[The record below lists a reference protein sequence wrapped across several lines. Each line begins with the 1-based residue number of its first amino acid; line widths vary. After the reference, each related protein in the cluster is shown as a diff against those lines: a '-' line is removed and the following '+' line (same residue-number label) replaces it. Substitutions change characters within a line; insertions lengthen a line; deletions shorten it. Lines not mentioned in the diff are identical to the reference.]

1 MENEREIGIIVL
13 SGLRIIGALGFGLR
27 DYRAWMGAYSEWG
40 LWLGPTL
47 KATRSAGI
55 HAIQSFHVGNHQNF
69 PILSPTV
76 ERAIER

>member
-1 MENEREIGIIVL
+1 
-13 SGLRIIGALGFGLR
+13 
-27 DYRAWMGAYSEWG
+27 MGAYSEWG
-40 LWLGPTL
+40 LGVGTYVE
-47 KATRSAGI
+47 ATRSAGI